1 MLPNTGYHDDD
12 EDDYE
17 DYDDGDD
24 DDDDHNNP
32 RVPSEVQFELI

>member
-17 DYDDGDD
+17 DYDDDD
-24 DDDDHNNP
+24 DDNNP